1 MNTQTVPDDES
12 TDRKPGRLGRLK
24 GVGPAFWTFASI
36 LSLIVNVI
44 LIAVLIVLGSQVFS
58 LKRMLSDQLIGGLYQ
73 NFQLMDEARIT
84 ASIPV
89 DASVPAK
96 FKLPL
101 DTETTVVLSK
111 DTRIDGARV
120 SLVTGGLSINNAPA
134 DIVLPAGTRLPI
146 FLKLSV
152 PVNQKIPV
160 KLNVDVDIPL
170 NQTDLHEPF
179 VGLQGVVQPYYQ
191 LLNETPNSW
200 QEALCGHSPDALCR
214 WLIP

>member
-1 MNTQTVPDDES
+1 MNTQTAPDAES

-101 DTETTVVLSK
+101 DTETTVVLSQ

-200 QEALCGHSPDALCR
+200 QEALCGRSPDALCR

>member
-1 MNTQTVPDDES
+1 M
-12 TDRKPGRLGRLK
+12 
-24 GVGPAFWTFASI
+24 
-36 LSLIVNVI
+36 
-44 LIAVLIVLGSQVFS
+44 
-58 LKRMLSDQLIGGLYQ
+58 
-73 NFQLMDEARIT
+73 
-84 ASIPV
+84 
-89 DASVPAK
+89 PAK

-101 DTETTVVLSK
+101 DTETTVVLSQ

-170 NQTDLHEPF
+170 NQTDLHQPF

-200 QEALCGHSPDALCR
+200 QEALCGRSPDALCR